1 MTEMTPSIVLSRF
14 QAGPLL
20 AAYAADEAT
29 ARTSPDL
36 GVSLVEARLTGDGV
50 VFPGGET
57 VGWEELRRVNASE
70 NQCFAVEDGAI
81 RSIQIFSET
90 TNWLRGLMPTAG
102 APTMLVAGFPMHRI
116 KDTDPWRDSQAKI
129 AAAAPVV
136 GDVLDTTTGL
146 GYTAILA
153 ARTAASVVTVEI
165 DPAGLAIARQ
175 NPWSRGLF
183 EDAKIRQ
190 IVGDV
195 YEVIKEL
202 PAGTFRRVLHDPPTF
217 SLAGELYSRDF
228 YRQAHRVLRPGGT
241 MFHYLGDPAS
251 ALGKRTTAGAIQRLR
266 EVGFRRVE
274 RRPEAFGV
282 LAYR

>member
-1 MTEMTPSIVLSRF
+1 MAHMLVLSRY

-20 AAYAADEAT
+20 AAYAADEVT

-36 GVSLVEARLTGDGV
+36 GLSTVEVRVTGDGV
-50 VFPGGET
+50 VFPGGEA
-57 VGWEELRRVNASE
+57 VRWDELRRINASE

-81 RSIQIFSET
+81 RSIQVFSET
-90 TNWLRGLMPTAG
+90 TNWLRSLMPTAG

-116 KDTDPWRDSQAKI
+116 KDTDPWRDSEAKI

-175 NPWSRGLF
+175 NPWSRELF
-183 EDAKIRQ
+183 EDPKIRQ

-202 PAGTFRRVLHDPPTF
+202 PTGTFRRVLHDPPTF

-228 YRQAHRVLRPGGT
+228 YRQVHRVLRPGGT

-251 ALGKRTTAGAIQRLR
+251 TLGKRTTAGAIQRLR
-266 EVGFRRVE
+266 EVGFRRIE